1 MNSFKFNTKTWPLY
15 HAMHS
20 LPFPNGD
27 EMFLNE
33 AIIWS
38 TTLTRLQSSE
48 CFTRETVTSYLSVKG
63 FSSEKVWVCAIERR
77 HVLKSKNRGSTQKR
91 HETLL
96 SLPFFWG
103 DLHYLSGLLPFLT
116 GKKIVSAHPEPIIYE
131 IGTCFYSNLPLK
143 CLGLIWWFLLV
154 NHQSSSSSSSSSSS
168 LSLT

>member
-1 MNSFKFNTKTWPLY
+1 MC
-15 HAMHS
+15 
-20 LPFPNGD
+20 
-27 EMFLNE
+27 LNE
-33 AIIWS
+33 TIIWN
-38 TTLTRLQSSE
+38 TTLTRLQSSTY
-48 CFTRETVTSYLSVKG
+48 FTLETVTSYLSVKR

-154 NHQSSSSSSSSSSS
+154 NHQSSPIIIIIIIIINIIIVNVTSLFSSSSSSSSS
-168 LSLT
+168 SSTPTSQSL

>member
-1 MNSFKFNTKTWPLY
+1 MTITPF
-15 HAMHS
+15 HA
-20 LPFPNGD
+20 LPCPYGD
-27 EMFLNE
+27 EMCLNE
-33 AIIWS
+33 TIIWNA
-38 TTLTRLQSSE
+38 TLTRLQSSTY
-48 CFTRETVTSYLSVKG
+48 FTLETVTSYLSVKW

-154 NHQSSSSSSSSSSS
+154 NHQSSSSSSSS